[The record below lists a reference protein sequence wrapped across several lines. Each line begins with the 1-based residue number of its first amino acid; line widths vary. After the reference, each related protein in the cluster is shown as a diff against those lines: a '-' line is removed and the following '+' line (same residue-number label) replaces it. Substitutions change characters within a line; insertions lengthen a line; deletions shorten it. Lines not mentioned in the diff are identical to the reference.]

1 VGGHSGFEPANLPF
15 AIHSMAASA
24 TGALGLLSKEA
35 GVFLWRDGEHRSIPL
50 PPSVP
55 AEDAIAIMS
64 TGGSLWLRT
73 IKGTYRLEDDRWIS
87 EQLVRN
93 FSRVAM
99 TSDGRRYGTA
109 DLPLSARGLWSW
121 AEGEIPKHETDSAV
135 DLIRALAAGAD
146 N

>member
-1 VGGHSGFEPANLPF
+1 
-15 AIHSMAASA
+15 M
-24 TGALGLLSKEA
+24 
-35 GVFLWRDGEHRSIPL
+35 
-50 PPSVP
+50 
-55 AEDAIAIMS
+55 
-64 TGGSLWLRT
+64 WLRT